1 MDSGRFA
8 IIVWHAGTGWLTA
21 LLAVIV
27 LAWPAAVHAQAQDD
41 DLFQVSGIR
50 VDETDQTA
58 AAARMKALAAGER
71 RAWEVLVGRL
81 VDPAQRRK
89 DGSTAEHWRR
99 RQGLLGD

>member
-41 DLFQVSGIR
+41 DLFQVADPG
-50 VDETDQTA
+50 
-58 AAARMKALAAGER
+58 
-71 RAWEVLVGRL
+71 GR
-81 VDPAQRRK
+81 D
-89 DGSTAEHWRR
+89 
-99 RQGLLGD
+99 